1 MQFTGTIQS
10 WQDDR
15 GFGFIEPA
23 AQGGQAVFVHIK
35 SFTSLSGRP
44 QVGQRVTFEVE
55 LNAQGKKRAKNVA
68 VVSAATASA
77 VQRQRQR
84 RAANSPAQWG
94 TASLFALPAFL
105 LVYLAVAVIWR
116 VPGWVAALY
125 AGASVVCALVY
136 AIDKSAAVAGRW
148 RVSESTLHTLSL
160 VGGWPGALVA
170 QQVLRHKSNKASFRS
185 AFWGTVVVNVAAF
198 VVIHS
203 PLVAGWQ
210 I

>member
-1 MQFTGTIQS
+1 MSFTGTIQS

-15 GFGFIEPA
+15 GFGFIEPT
-23 AQGGQAVFVHIK
+23 QGGQAVFVHIK

-55 LNAQGKKRAKNVA
+55 RNPQGKKRAKSVA
-68 VVSAATASA
+68 VVVSAAAATSA
-77 VQRQRQR
+77 APRRR
-84 RAANSPAQWG
+84 RAADSPAQWG

-105 LVYLAVAVIWR
+105 LVYLAVAVFWR

-170 QQVLRHKSNKASFRS
+170 QQVLRHKSNKVAFRS
-185 AFWGTVVVNVAAF
+185 VFWGTVVVNVTGF
-198 VVIHS
+198 VAVHS
-203 PLVAGWQ
+203 PLAAGRRV
-210 I
+210 

>member
-1 MQFTGTIQS
+1 MPFTGTIQS

-23 AQGGQAVFVHIK
+23 QGGQAVFVHIK
-35 SFTSLSGRP
+35 SFTSRGGSRP

-68 VVSAATASA
+68 LVSAAATSA
-77 VQRQRQR
+77 APRQR
-84 RAANSPAQWG
+84 RATNSPAQWG

-136 AIDKSAAVAGRW
+136 AFDKSAAVAGRW
-148 RVSESTLHTLSL
+148 RVSERTLHTLSL
-160 VGGWPGALVA
+160 VG
-170 QQVLRHKSNKASFRS
+170 
-185 AFWGTVVVNVAAF
+185 
-198 VVIHS
+198 
-203 PLVAGWQ
+203 
-210 I
+210 